1 MRSTWI
7 DTVKGVAMIAVIL
20 GHVVQGYL
28 VAGMFPE
35 AHPVL
40 QALFDLIYAWHMP
53 LFFMASGYLYEM
65 TWHERSCNIFAR
77 IREKFFDMFI
87 LYVLFSLFFWG
98 TKYLAASRIQM
109 NHIISIEELFHIF
122 VHPLSYLWFLYVL
135 IILFAVI
142 PLLDRYLPERRALLV
157 AAGISYLLW
166 SEAGIV
172 GRILFGGFYFVLGSR
187 LRQIHFERI
196 SWKMK
201 QLLFGICGTT
211 CLINVVAY
219 LEDWGGQGNRL
230 KEMVIALAA
239 SYLIWYLF
247 SEIWDK
253 KWGLSTA
260 FFCLCGQKCL
270 ELYLL
275 HVYFVGLLRTVF
287 HKIGINE
294 WITCLVLGTAIAVT
308 GSLIIAYLCGKN
320 KYLHYLFQ
328 PADGLKKCFSMV
340 RG

>member
-1 MRSTWI
+1 
-7 DTVKGVAMIAVIL
+7 
-20 GHVVQGYL
+20 
-28 VAGMFPE
+28 
-35 AHPVL
+35 
-40 QALFDLIYAWHMP
+40 
-53 LFFMASGYLYEM
+53 
-65 TWHERSCNIFAR
+65 
-77 IREKFFDMFI
+77 
-87 LYVLFSLFFWG
+87 
-98 TKYLAASRIQM
+98 M

-253 KWGLSTA
+253 KRKFGTPFLR
-260 FFCLCGQKCL
+260 LCGQKCL

-275 HVYFVGLLRTVF
+275 HVYFVGFLRTAF
-287 HKIGINE
+287 RKMGIDE
-294 WITCLVLGTAIAVT
+294 WSLCLALGTAIAVA
-308 GSLIIAYLCGKN
+308 GSLLIACLCDKN
-320 KYLHYLFQ
+320 RVLFYLFH
-328 PADGLKKCFSMV
+328 PADGLKKWIASVKGSM
-340 RG
+340 